1 MLVAVGTDVD
11 EPNCPKFSAS
21 PDPNAVAVV
30 AVVAVVD
37 AGAVDPKILGAV
49 LAADPNKGVL
59 VLLAEE

>member
-30 AVVAVVD
+30 AVVD

-49 LAADPNKGVL
+49 LAADPNKGAL

>member
-11 EPNCPKFSAS
+11 EPNCPKFRAS
-21 PDPNAVAVV
+21 PDPNAV

-49 LAADPNKGVL
+49 LAADPNKGAL